1 MDNKGIRGEIAKYQ
15 RFQNND
21 ALKIELTLKIVGAI
35 KGNPQI
41 RQEEMVSTLN
51 IPRRTL
57 QRKMLEL
64 QEKGKI
70 IRVDGKRYGHWEIQQ

>member
-35 KGNPQI
+35 NAKECLDVFNG
-41 RQEEMVSTLN
+41 RV
-51 IPRRTL
+51 
-57 QRKMLEL
+57 
-64 QEKGKI
+64 KI
-70 IRVDGKRYGHWEIQQ
+70 YLGE